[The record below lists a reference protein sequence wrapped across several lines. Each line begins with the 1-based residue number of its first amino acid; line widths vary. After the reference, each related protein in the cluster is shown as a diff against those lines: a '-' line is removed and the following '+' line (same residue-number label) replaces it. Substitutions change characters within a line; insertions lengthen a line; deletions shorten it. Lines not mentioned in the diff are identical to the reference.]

1 MSVTSSRRGR
11 AAARRRAEHAAVA
24 HQSTLLGRHLSVR
37 MNSVRRVHLY
47 RCLVVVVDRFFRPPS
62 RTVTIANA
70 FRPDWTVD
78 GHVQILFD
86 WNYSGRAASH
96 ARRVAAA
103 RRTRRAAA
111 GTATTARTRVARAS
125 VRQTAATSASA
136 IRSDFNLLQLSRRW
150 FVQTQIRIKSRPCFF
165 NTPRKLKTIVNSD
178 IINRK

>member
-62 RTVTIANA
+62 RTVAIANA

-150 FVQTQIRIKSRPCFF
+150 FVQTQIRIKSRPCFKHAKKIK
-165 NTPRKLKTIVNSD
+165 NDR
-178 IINRK
+178 